1 MFVQFIT
8 FKVKWY
14 YIAIFLLFTLLHLW
28 LVLLHMCL
36 KVITF
41 MVNSITFMIFV
52 TVTVVA
58 YRWLLIRGVITFVF
72 KSYYIYGQF
81 YYIYDFCYSNSGCL

>member
-58 YRWLLIRGVITFVF
+58 YKRWSLTRGF
-72 KSYYIYGQF
+72 KYS
-81 YYIYDFCYSNSGCL
+81 DFTL